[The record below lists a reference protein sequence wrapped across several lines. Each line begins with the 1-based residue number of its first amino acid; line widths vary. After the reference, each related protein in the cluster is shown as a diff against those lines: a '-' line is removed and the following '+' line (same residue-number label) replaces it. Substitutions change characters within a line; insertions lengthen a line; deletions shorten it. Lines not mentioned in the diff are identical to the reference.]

1 MTIRND
7 LPEQLEIE
15 AIRKHLEKLTTESR
29 NLNDFVGQALQLVGD
44 YIGAW
49 SLIVSIHDCEQDYE
63 VICARL
69 SNKQHNS
76 WQFEL
81 GDAGT
86 FNLRPVAQQI
96 QAQDFSHHPF
106 HSFRLALPPRW
117 RGIFQVEYPVTNRYA
132 SERHRTLKNLV
143 TDLSYGLH
151 ISLLTQQQRQMEDNL
166 PKETG
171 RKLKSKDGSK
181 IQGLKVKPLNHQ
193 VKQKYHNVPEIDQR
207 EGSILK
213 QAPRSVFSSY
223 ENQSLFTKLVLNEIE
238 QSRKTAF
245 VGELAAGVAHQIRNP
260 LNNLL
265 GAMHLIKDD
274 ETPEEERRKLFGQLT
289 ERIETINRMISEFI
303 YYTQIT
309 ELNRTSEDINTVL
322 KNSLC
327 SFKRLT
333 DQSNV
338 KLITSFALQLPAI
351 SLDLYLMNQ
360 VFHNIIK
367 NALEA
372 MNNVGQ
378 LRVSVQRLKTK
389 HGPKP
394 SLEFVEITFQDTGPG
409 IPKEDLQKVLN
420 PFYSKKSDG
429 IGLGLS
435 IVKHVVRVH
444 GGATQIKSQLGLF
457 TKVKIYLPI
466 R

>member
-1 MTIRND
+1 MAF
-7 LPEQLEIE
+7 L
-15 AIRKHLEKLTTESR
+15 
-29 NLNDFVGQALQLVGD
+29 G
-44 YIGAW
+44 
-49 SLIVSIHDCEQDYE
+49 E
-63 VICARL
+63 VA
-69 SNKQHNS
+69 
-76 WQFEL
+76 
-81 GDAGT
+81 
-86 FNLRPVAQQI
+86 
-96 QAQDFSHHPF
+96 
-106 HSFRLALPPRW
+106 
-117 RGIFQVEYPVTNRYA
+117 Y
-132 SERHRTLKNLV
+132 
-143 TDLSYGLH
+143 
-151 ISLLTQQQRQMEDNL
+151 
-166 PKETG
+166 
-171 RKLKSKDGSK
+171 
-181 IQGLKVKPLNHQ
+181 
-193 VKQKYHNVPEIDQR
+193 
-207 EGSILK
+207 
-213 QAPRSVFSSY
+213 
-223 ENQSLFTKLVLNEIE
+223 
-238 QSRKTAF
+238 
-245 VGELAAGVAHQIRNP
+245 GVAHQIRNP

-289 ERIETINRMISEFI
+289 KRVETINRMISEFI
-303 YYTQIT
+303 HYTHIT

-327 SFKRLT
+327 SFKSLT

-338 KLITSFALQLPAI
+338 KLITSFARQLPAI
-351 SLDLYLMNQ
+351 RLDLYLMNQ

-378 LRVSVQRLKTK
+378 LRVSVQMLKTK

-394 SLEFVEITFQDTGPG
+394 SLEFVGITFQDTGPG

>member
-1 MTIRND
+1 M
-7 LPEQLEIE
+7 
-15 AIRKHLEKLTTESR
+15 
-29 NLNDFVGQALQLVGD
+29 
-44 YIGAW
+44 
-49 SLIVSIHDCEQDYE
+49 
-63 VICARL
+63 
-69 SNKQHNS
+69 
-76 WQFEL
+76 
-81 GDAGT
+81 
-86 FNLRPVAQQI
+86 PVAHHN

-106 HSFRLALPPRW
+106 HSFRLALPARW
-117 RGIFQVEYPVTNRYA
+117 RGIFQVEYPSTNRYS
-132 SERHRTLKNLV
+132 SERHRALKNLV

-151 ISLLTQQQRQMEDNL
+151 ITLLNQQQKKMEDIL

-171 RKLKSKDGSK
+171 TKHKSKAVSK
-181 IQGLKVKPLNHQ
+181 SQDRKVKPLKHQ
-193 VKQKYHNVPEIDQR
+193 MKQKYQDVPENEQR
-207 EGSILK
+207 EGPILK
-213 QAPRSVFSSY
+213 QAPRSVSSSK
-223 ENQSLFTKLVLNEIE
+223 ENQSFFTKLVLNEID
-238 QSRKTAF
+238 QSRKMAF
-245 VGELAAGVAHQIRNP
+245 LGELASGVAHQIRNP

-289 ERIETINRMISEFI
+289 ERVETINRMISEFI
-303 YYTQIT
+303 YYTHIS

-322 KNSLC
+322 KNSLG
-327 SFKRLT
+327 SFKSLT

-378 LRVSVQRLKTK
+378 LRVSVQGLKTK

-457 TKVKIYLPI
+457 TKVKIYLPV